1 MTTNKEKKSSISQQS
16 VHHCNWRINLW
27 QPTTYAHVSDKI
39 NPLFAFIPSRK
50 RSIKTY
56 YVSESLKG
64 STHLETRVYRP
75 HRQHNHLAFSA
86 LSKWRQFSG
95 GGTLVKAIKHYRLSR
110 GTPFECN
117 IKACTINKSIF
128 LVSARLELWQ
138 SISPLRQKSVIR
150 REQRG
155 GCATSKQAARL
166 SSHLQSSRDRMLCS
180 WGLGGGLSRVWAVA
194 VPVEESKSSFP
205 SLLTSQPLPFGN

>member
-1 MTTNKEKKSSISQQS
+1 MCPS
-16 VHHCNWRINLW
+16 HWRVPHIW
-27 QPTTYAHVSDKI
+27 KHVSIVHTDNTTI
-39 NPLFAFIPSRK
+39 WR
-50 RSIKTY
+50 
-56 YVSESLKG
+56 
-64 STHLETRVYRP
+64 
-75 HRQHNHLAFSA
+75 SA
-86 LSKWRQFSG
+86 LCPSEDSFLG

-180 WGLGGGLSRVWAVA
+180 WGLGGGGLSRVWAVA

-205 SLLTSQPLPFGN
+205 SLLTSQPLPFRWKLARLNLSMRIDNKGTRGQNLPTLLGKLRGCRSVPVWTSPVGLTVSHPSIK